1 MKNILGNGVI
11 LEMATIPGGTFMMGS
26 PESEL
31 GKYGKYGSLQHQVTI
46 PNFFMGKYPVT
57 QAQYQAI
64 VGTNPSNFKGDNRP
78 VETVSWDDAVAFCQ
92 KLNQKIGKNYR
103 LPSEAQW
110 EYACRAGTTTPFYF
124 GETITTDLVNY
135 NANHPCGS
143 APKYGSAPKGKGRKQ
158 TTDVDSFPPNAFG
171 LYDMH
176 GNVNE
181 WCEDDFYWDGI
192 NRYGTLRGGN
202 YIENAHCCRSAF
214 RCGLSHKNS
223 KSSLGFRVVVFSK
236 TF

>member
-1 MKNILGNGVI
+1 
-11 LEMATIPGGTFMMGS
+11 
-26 PESEL
+26 
-31 GKYGKYGSLQHQVTI
+31 
-46 PNFFMGKYPVT
+46 MGKYPVT

-64 VGTNPSNFKGDNRP
+64 MGNNPSHFKGDNRP
-78 VETVSWDDAVAFCQ
+78 VESVSWDDAVAFCQ
-92 KLNQKIGKNYR
+92 KLSQKIGKNYQ

-135 NANHPCGS
+135 SGYYR
-143 APKYGSAPKGKGRKQ
+143 YGSARKGKGRKQ
-158 TTDVDSFPPNAFG
+158 TTDVGSFPPNAFG
-171 LYDMH
+171 VYDMH

-202 YIENAHCCRSAF
+202 YIEDAHSCRSAF
-214 RCGLSHKNS
+214 RCGLAHNDNS

-236 TF
+236 NF